1 MMVRRASMMDRT
13 LVLALWITAL
23 VAAPLAMVDAVT
35 LDPTQALVL
44 QDSAWGKTFAGWT
57 DANPDCSTTTGVTC
71 DGSGMITK
79 LEIAYTPIT
88 GSIPASI
95 SDLRKLQVLR
105 LPRAQVTG
113 SVPDGITLL
122 TDLIHLNLYGNQLTG
137 SLPEGF
143 GSLSNLRQLYIYTNN
158 FTGPIPSTIGLLRY
172 LDALYLTET
181 QLSGPIPDSIGWLQG
196 VTTMVLAS
204 NKLSGSIPATIT
216 NMTSLYNLY
225 LNDNQLNG
233 SIPIELFTHPRLM
246 SLNIEK
252 NQLSGSIPTPVPPY
266 GILRHLSFGQNQLT
280 GSIPAKFAILT
291 TINTLDLSFNQLS
304 GSIPADLSAL
314 GNLWSLDLSH
324 NQLTD
329 TIPAALSTLRNLD
342 HLILSNN
349 QLSSSIP
356 TEFTALLLQRVY
368 LAGNQLTGSFDVFT
382 GYGSYVREIDLSNNL
397 LSGSIPAGLSDLYL
411 LENLDLSSNQFEG
424 SIPASISEI
433 ISLTTLS
440 LHNNRFI
447 DTIPS
452 TFSALTDLNSLNLAS
467 NALSDSIPSE
477 LSTLTKLTYLDLRQN
492 QLTGTFPESLSTL
505 TNLQELWL
513 EKNQLT
519 QSLPSAIG
527 NLANLRNISLANNN
541 LYGRIPD
548 SVTSLTKLITYD
560 LSHNYFTG
568 GLVKPA
574 NVLAVL
580 SYNYL
585 SGTLPAKPTDLL
597 DSNCFKLAAGETEPV
612 QRTQSVCRA
621 FCGISMGSAA
631 GGCSGHG
638 VLCYPDGPNLVPT
651 CVCEAG
657 FYTFRRTYCLAAE
670 SVLAAP
676 LEKAILPP
684 STVLTA
690 GLKAEA
696 KGLFT
701 AARVPLFV
709 YQNGQQDP
717 GCGFELAFSVNFT
730 FVLSPKAKAASNGFA
745 FVVSTTNT
753 VGTNA
758 GVGFGGMDNRSMAI
772 EFDVLQNKPHN
783 DMKDPHVGLNINGQ
797 DTSIAAVKSPFL
809 LTNKKPYTAW
819 VDYVPG
825 DPGTIQVFLATT
837 AVKPVKPLL
846 DRRLSLCAVLQPG
859 PPQGEGMPE
868 QPRAFYFGFVAS
880 TTVKPFMIQA
890 ITSSY
895 LRTDAPPARG
905 PVNITPA
912 YGLDVS
918 LNTYVPTRASPF
930 PRYVSADYRVSAG
943 QKDSWVF
950 RDLHSWDAVPF
961 LGWPVKDQKDCNA
974 CWAYAVVSSIEA
986 AYGIATNQEAPVISV
1001 DSLFTAMNL
1010 TTQAAKCT
1018 AGGSPTEAFEKLMAL
1033 PAGAITM
1040 EGNKKIT
1047 FPVQGFE
1054 RTAFKGYVGLMLAVQ
1069 RQPVVVHV
1077 EALAASFAKYDGTFK
1092 YQDPACYTGNLN
1104 HVVLVI
1110 GYLVLRNDGSENR
1123 IAPPFWIIRN
1133 SWGEAWGDRG
1143 HMRMDMQGGDGV
1155 CGINVLPGIYP
1166 IVKIPGDPCGFN
1178 SYKGD
1183 GDLQPSMN
1191 PCGRF
1196 TCTPFPKTN
1205 NNTCACTLPAP
1216 QTKQPFV
1223 EAANGYGNTCVYV
1236 DVCGSYFKNPCAVG
1250 TCINDGKGSYSC
1262 ICPLNYV
1269 NSTTIDKF
1277 PTCDPA
1283 NTTAINLV
1291 VTGDNW
1297 LCSDIYPLVGLTLSQ
1312 FTTQNPTVVCTKA
1325 LPKGRRLRFVDTPAI
1340 PCTAYF
1346 YTLSGDTCLSI
1357 AKSLRTSVNDL
1368 MNLNPG
1374 LDCTQ
1379 TIKAG
1384 RSICVERNDTY
1395 AYTVPECVKYTILTA
1410 DDTCEKMLQGQGLQN
1425 DPSVWAELY
1434 RNNPG
1439 LLCSNVVP
1447 SSASAVG
1454 SNAGVEVCLKAEYW
1468 PFELGKC
1475 TKGRPKNVS
1484 PSLSCSA
1491 VYSYYGG
1498 TMTQAAADFNTYNG
1512 NACAKNV
1519 GAKFI
1524 CVPR

>member
-1 MMVRRASMMDRT
+1 
-13 LVLALWITAL
+13 
-23 VAAPLAMVDAVT
+23 
-35 LDPTQALVL
+35 
-44 QDSAWGKTFAGWT
+44 
-57 DANPDCSTTTGVTC
+57 
-71 DGSGMITK
+71 
-79 LEIAYTPIT
+79 
-88 GSIPASI
+88 
-95 SDLRKLQVLR
+95 
-105 LPRAQVTG
+105 
-113 SVPDGITLL
+113 
-122 TDLIHLNLYGNQLTG
+122 
-137 SLPEGF
+137 
-143 GSLSNLRQLYIYTNN
+143 
-158 FTGPIPSTIGLLRY
+158 
-172 LDALYLTET
+172 
-181 QLSGPIPDSIGWLQG
+181 
-196 VTTMVLAS
+196 
-204 NKLSGSIPATIT
+204 
-216 NMTSLYNLY
+216 
-225 LNDNQLNG
+225 
-233 SIPIELFTHPRLM
+233 
-246 SLNIEK
+246 
-252 NQLSGSIPTPVPPY
+252 
-266 GILRHLSFGQNQLT
+266 
-280 GSIPAKFAILT
+280 
-291 TINTLDLSFNQLS
+291 
-304 GSIPADLSAL
+304 
-314 GNLWSLDLSH
+314 
-324 NQLTD
+324 
-329 TIPAALSTLRNLD
+329 
-342 HLILSNN
+342 
-349 QLSSSIP
+349 
-356 TEFTALLLQRVY
+356 
-368 LAGNQLTGSFDVFT
+368 
-382 GYGSYVREIDLSNNL
+382 
-397 LSGSIPAGLSDLYL
+397 
-411 LENLDLSSNQFEG
+411 DLSSNQFDG

-433 ISLTTLS
+433 NALTTLS
-440 LHNNRFI
+440 LSNNQFI
-447 DTIPS
+447 
-452 TFSALTDLNSLNLAS
+452 
-467 NALSDSIPSE
+467 DSIPSTIGSLTE
-477 LSTLTKLTYLDLRQN
+477 LCTLKMASNQLSGSIPSEMSSLQKLTYLDLRLN
-492 QLTGTFPESLSTL
+492 QLTGSFPDSLSAL
-505 TNLQELWL
+505 TALQELWL
-513 EKNQLT
+513 DGNKLT
-519 QSLPSAIG
+519 QTLPSAIG
-527 NLANLRNISLANNN
+527 NLVELRNLSLSNNN
-541 LYGRIPD
+541 LFGRIPD
-548 SVTSLTKLITYD
+548 AVTLLTNLKNYD
-560 LSHNYFTG
+560 LSHNYLTG

-585 SGTLPAKPTDLL
+585 SGTLPAQPSDLL
-597 DSNCFKLAAGETEPV
+597 DSNCFKLASGETTPV
-612 QRTQSVCRA
+612 QRTQSTCRA

-651 CVCEAG
+651 CVCETG

-696 KGLFT
+696 KGMFT
-701 AARVPLFV
+701 SDPVPLFV
-709 YQNGQQDP
+709 YENGREDP

-730 FVLSPKAKAASNGFA
+730 FALSPKAKAASNGFA
-745 FVVSTTNT
+745 FVVSATKT
-753 VGTNA
+753 VGSSV

-783 DMKDPHVGLNINGQ
+783 DMKDQHIGLNINGQ

-809 LTNKKPYTAW
+809 LANKKAYTAW

-837 AVKPVKPLL
+837 AVKPAKPLL

-859 PPQGEGMPE
+859 PPQGEGMV
-868 QPRAFYFGFVAS
+868 QLPRAFYFGFVAS
-880 TTVKPFMIQA
+880 TTVKPFMIQT

-895 LRTDAPPARG
+895 LRTDAPPMRG

-918 LNTYVPTRASPF
+918 LNTYVPVKASPF

-950 RDLHSWDAVPF
+950 RDLHSWDSVPF
-961 LGWPVKDQKDCNA
+961 LGWPVKDQGDCNA

-1033 PAGAITM
+1033 PKGAITM

-1047 FPVQGFE
+1047 YPVQGFE
-1054 RTAFKGYVGLMLAVQ
+1054 RTSFKGYVGLMLAVQ

-1092 YQDPACYTGNLN
+1092 YQDPGCYTGNLN
-1104 HVVLVI
+1104 HVVLII

-1166 IVKIPGDPCGFN
+1166 IVKIPGDPCGLK

-1191 PCGRF
+1191 LCGRF
-1196 TCTPFPKTN
+1196 TCMPFPKTN
-1205 NNTCACTLPAP
+1205 NNTCTCTLPAP
-1216 QTKQPFV
+1216 QTKQPFI
-1223 EAANGYGNTCVYV
+1223 EGANGYGNTCVYV

-1269 NSTTIDKF
+1269 PSTAIDNF

-1283 NTTAINLV
+1283 NTTAVNMV
-1291 VTGDNW
+1291 VKGDNW
-1297 LCSDIYPLVGLTLSQ
+1297 WCSDIYPLVGLTQSQ
-1312 FTTQNPTVVCTKA
+1312 FTSQNPSLICTKA
-1325 LPKGRRLRFVDTPAI
+1325 LPKGRTLRIVNTPAI

-1357 AKSLRTSVNDL
+1357 ATSLRTTVTDL
-1368 MNLNPG
+1368 LNLNPG
-1374 LDCTQ
+1374 LDCVQ
-1379 TIKAG
+1379 TMKAG
-1384 RSICVERNDTY
+1384 RSICVERNETY
-1395 AYTVPECVKYTILTA
+1395 AYSVPECVKYTILTA

-1425 DPSVWAELY
+1425 DPSIWAELY

-1439 LLCSNVVP
+1439 LLCSKVVP

-1475 TKGRPKNVS
+1475 NKGRPKNVS

-1491 VYSYYGG
+1491 AYSYYGG
-1498 TMTQAAADFNTYNG
+1498 TMTQAAGDFNTYNG

-1519 GAKFI
+1519 GSKFI

>member
-1 MMVRRASMMDRT
+1 
-13 LVLALWITAL
+13 
-23 VAAPLAMVDAVT
+23 
-35 LDPTQALVL
+35 
-44 QDSAWGKTFAGWT
+44 
-57 DANPDCSTTTGVTC
+57 
-71 DGSGMITK
+71 
-79 LEIAYTPIT
+79 
-88 GSIPASI
+88 
-95 SDLRKLQVLR
+95 
-105 LPRAQVTG
+105 
-113 SVPDGITLL
+113 
-122 TDLIHLNLYGNQLTG
+122 
-137 SLPEGF
+137 
-143 GSLSNLRQLYIYTNN
+143 
-158 FTGPIPSTIGLLRY
+158 
-172 LDALYLTET
+172 
-181 QLSGPIPDSIGWLQG
+181 
-196 VTTMVLAS
+196 
-204 NKLSGSIPATIT
+204 
-216 NMTSLYNLY
+216 
-225 LNDNQLNG
+225 
-233 SIPIELFTHPRLM
+233 
-246 SLNIEK
+246 
-252 NQLSGSIPTPVPPY
+252 
-266 GILRHLSFGQNQLT
+266 
-280 GSIPAKFAILT
+280 
-291 TINTLDLSFNQLS
+291 
-304 GSIPADLSAL
+304 
-314 GNLWSLDLSH
+314 
-324 NQLTD
+324 
-329 TIPAALSTLRNLD
+329 
-342 HLILSNN
+342 
-349 QLSSSIP
+349 
-356 TEFTALLLQRVY
+356 Y
-368 LAGNQLTGSFDVFT
+368 LAGNQLNGSFDAFT
-382 GYGSYVREIDLSNNL
+382 GYSYWLREMDLSNNL
-397 LSGSIPAGLSDLYL
+397 LSGSIPAGLSDLYR
-411 LENLDLSSNQFEG
+411 LEILDLSSNQFEG
-424 SIPASISEI
+424 SIPASISEMQYF
-433 ISLTTLS
+433 LTTLS
-440 LHNNRFI
+440 LHHNRFI

-452 TFSALTDLNSLNLAS
+452 TFSALTNLKTLNLAS

-492 QLTGTFPESLSTL
+492 QLTGTFPESLSAL
-505 TNLQELWL
+505 TDLQELWL
-513 EKNQLT
+513 ENNQIT
-519 QSLPSAIG
+519 QTLPSALG

-541 LYGRIPD
+541 LFGRIPD
-548 SVTSLTKLITYD
+548 TVTSLTNLITFD

-612 QRTQSVCRA
+612 QRTQSACRA
-621 FCGISMGSAA
+621 FCGISMGSDV

-638 VLCYPDGPNLVPT
+638 VMCYPDGPNLVPT

-745 FVVSTTNT
+745 FVVSATNT
-753 VGTNA
+753 VGTNV

-825 DPGTIQVFLATT
+825 DPGTIQLFLATT
-837 AVKPVKPLL
+837 AVKPAKPLL

-880 TTVKPFMIQA
+880 TTVKPFMIQV

-895 LRTDAPPARG
+895 LRTDQLKTLPICHCTSSHPPPFL
-905 PVNITPA
+905 PVLSPLSLCPHPPQLLTPFLPSTTA

-961 LGWPVKDQKDCNA
+961 LGWPVKDQKDCTSSLHWFFFITTVVTISRYLLLFHTPSVPAPSDA
-974 CWAYAVVSSIEA
+974 CWAYAVVSGIEA

-1033 PAGAITM
+1033 PQGGITM

-1047 FPVQGFE
+1047 YPVQGFE

-1143 HMRMDMQGGDGV
+1143 HMRMDIQGGDGV

-1166 IVKIPGDPCGFN
+1166 IVKIPGDPCGLK

-1216 QTKQPFV
+1216 QTKQPFI

-1269 NSTTIDKF
+1269 NSTTIDNF

-1283 NTTAINLV
+1283 NTTAANLV

-1312 FTTQNPTVVCTKA
+1312 FTSQNPTVVCTKA
-1325 LPKGRRLRFVDTPAI
+1325 LPKGKRLRIIDSPAI

-1357 AKSLRTSVNDL
+1357 AKSLRTTVNDL

-1425 DPSVWAELY
+1425 DPSIWAELY

-1491 VYSYYGG
+1491 AYSYYGG

-1519 GAKFI
+1519 GAYSWESLHFAFHCLLLPYLVLVI
-1524 CVPR
+1524 VAVC